1 MKLREPDL
9 ILFNM
14 GSVVLGSVSTNGNE
28 YKSSLAT
35 ILASR
40 TLGPTK
46 SSKQDPKSSQQTK
59 LDNARTNGRIGA
71 IRSSKKSRETR
82 SRRDHGNVIES
93 HLVGGFFF
101 TWPRNGG
108 SGGRDPS
115 PGSVPLRRAS
125 GASSR
130 SRTNRCAVFFLFCD
144 MISSIL
150 SIDREQYGTL
160 RNGNNQR

>member
-93 HLVGGFFF
+93 HLVGGFFL
-101 TWPRNGG
+101 
-108 SGGRDPS
+108 
-115 PGSVPLRRAS
+115 PGHVMEVAEDAIQVL
-125 GASSR
+125 
-130 SRTNRCAVFFLFCD
+130 AVFLFVARQVRHLALERIVVLFFSCFV
-144 MISSIL
+144 I
-150 SIDREQYGTL
+150 
-160 RNGNNQR
+160 